1 MIVSDSFLLL
11 RIGSQISN
19 PLKKYYKLMKKYGN
33 NGRKGSKI
41 IDRAKNILNLLLLK
55 YYSKQFSKIITIS
68 S

>member
-1 MIVSDSFLLL
+1 
-11 RIGSQISN
+11 
-19 PLKKYYKLMKKYGN
+19 MKKYGN